1 MKKIL
6 FITSLFLTAFV
17 FAQNAPYN
25 VNKRKFPLGDEFQK
39 LMPPTLGEWQR
50 YAFHDYLPGQETGHV
65 FYRNDKKEIYV
76 TFGKA
81 TSQSDMNIIWTKL
94 YNEETDGK
102 ESFIKNKNLTSTST
116 KYLLLQTSKIYFY
129 AWSRNLYYFS
139 IKAKTKA
146 DADEFM
152 KLFPY

>member
-1 MKKIL
+1 MKNFL
-6 FITSLFLTAFV
+6 FICSLFLSGFI

-39 LMPPTLGEWQR
+39 LMPITLGDWQR

-65 FYRNDKKEIYV
+65 YYKKDKNEIYV
-76 TFGKA
+76 EFGKA
-81 TSQSDMNIIWTKL
+81 TSQANMSIIWTKL
-94 YNEETDGK
+94 YNEESDGK

-116 KYLLLQTSKIYFY
+116 KYLLIQTPKVYYFS
-129 AWSRNLYYFS
+129 WTRNLYYFS
-139 IKAKTKA
+139 IKTKIKA